1 MNKSDKYRMSDGKVQ
16 NKQKKLKE
24 VEQNLIKLAKI
35 AWNKT
40 LREYYFPPLEEP
52 HFVFDYTRKEG
63 FYIDPEHQWQITMN
77 LANIPLFTEQIE
89 YVNYFHALCLHEV
102 SHYQIIPY
110 DGLINAKLLKA
121 AMKHVSSN
129 LAPIVVNFFADL
141 IIDGKLYKKYPKL
154 IYWELEQT
162 HNYVQNNY
170 GNRISEFSKLL
181 FRTYELLLNI
191 KLSKDGTNSTMD
203 KVAEQIV
210 EITLKNFEDESVWDQ
225 KVEKI
230 SSVLKN
236 LIFNTFTPKSAIN
249 SKQDHEVKRKSQ
261 VQEGSVIE
269 IPEDVL
275 EIMDN
280 PLEIKNSD
288 KIKDTSEE
296 ELRKK
301 AEIFA
306 RETPYSEFGAPA
318 KQAGLLVDKNPLAT
332 WYRGLAKDLIEIKIY
347 EEKYGGKVPIYPEPW
362 RIGDPIDQLDIT
374 QTILTSPIIIP
385 NFTTKKWSKKEGLG
399 FLSEKQIPDLLLV
412 IDSSG
417 SMNWN
422 YSARNPRGQ
431 YHTALIASFAAL
443 HYAASKGIKF
453 SVINFSNRPDICDWT
468 KNYHDAEKILL
479 KYQGGGTHLPIN
491 SIKNQC
497 ERSERKVLVLIITD
511 FAIYNWAAAKRILI
525 ELADKEHKIVGFFIG
540 SSKVSQDRFKTLLNK
555 VSFYPIKNEKV
566 LINLVIEEVKKFYQ

>member
-1 MNKSDKYRMSDGKVQ
+1 MKDGNIDTKQRMS
-16 NKQKKLKE
+16 KQLEKD
-24 VEQNLIKLAKI
+24 LIKLARV

-40 LREYYFPPLEEP
+40 LKEFYYPALEEP

-63 FYIDPEHQWQITMN
+63 FYIDPEHQWRITMN
-77 LANIPLFTEQIE
+77 LVNIPLFTEQIE
-89 YVNYFHALCLHEV
+89 YMNYFHALCLHEV

-121 AMKHVSSN
+121 AMKHVNSN
-129 LAPIVVNFFADL
+129 LAPIVVNLFADL
-141 IIDGKLYKKYPKL
+141 IIDSKLYKKYPEL
-154 IYWELEQT
+154 IYWELKHT
-162 HNYVQNNY
+162 YNYIQKNY
-170 GNRISEFSKLL
+170 ENRISDFSKLL
-181 FRTYELLLNI
+181 FHTYELLLNI
-191 KLSKDGTNSTMD
+191 KLSENNSHSSMD
-203 KVAEQIV
+203 KIAEQIV
-210 EITLKNFEDESVWDQ
+210 KITLKDFEDETLWYQ

-230 SSVLKN
+230 SSLLKN
-236 LIFNTFTPKSAIN
+236 LIFNTFTLESVSS
-249 SKQDHEVKRKSQ
+249 SKQEQNVKSKPQ
-261 VQEGSVIE
+261 AQEGPVIE
-269 IPEDVL
+269 VPEDVL

-288 KIKDTSEE
+288 KIKETSEE

-332 WYRGLAKDLIEIKIY
+332 WYRGLAKNLIEIRIY

-362 RIGDPIDQLDIT
+362 RIGEPIDQLDIT
-374 QTILTSPIIIP
+374 QTILTSPVIIP
-385 NFTTKKWSKKEGLG
+385 NITTRKWSKKEGLG
-399 FLSEKQIPDLLLV
+399 FLSEKKIRDLLLV

-431 YHTALIASFAAL
+431 YHTALIASFAVL

-453 SVINFSNRPDICDWT
+453 SVINFSNRPDICNWT
-468 KNYHDAEKILL
+468 KNYHDAEKTLL

-491 SIKNQC
+491 SIKKQC
-497 ERSERKVLVLIITD
+497 EKSERKVLVLIITD

-525 ELADKEHKIVGFFIG
+525 ELSEKEHKIVGFFIG
-540 SSKVSQDRFKTLLNK
+540 SSKVPQNRFKTLLDK
-555 VSFYPIKNEKV
+555 VSFYPIKNEKM
-566 LINLVIEEVKKFYQ
+566 LINLVIEEVKKFY